1 MENNE
6 RKGQY
11 DVTNAARK
19 AAFDTDAHWH
29 TRVPAPPAPV
39 NTFST
44 KLWVRVLSVCLSLLL
59 AVTMFDAT
67 ALVSYADELTDEAAP
82 LASTGGTTESTAPD
96 TSWAAALQGQALDE
110 AVLTSLVPAGLIPAS
125 DVLPQVTAD
134 SEGVA
139 EEDRVD
145 LTGRVRPHLVMS
157 GVPYSASQGLFLKNA
172 RAQASF
178 ELGNRGLLL
187 EGGTL
192 AGSKAGDRFVFTMD
206 VPYLYTN
213 DSGDVAATY
222 SQEEWK
228 LRTALANEA
237 AKATSGAPDAAAS
250 EREARE
256 AAADAALSAETVAS
270 APRVA
275 LFADGLPEGWSLWQ
289 EHAGSYRALTDE
301 DLQAGVSGR
310 LIWRYDANDGKL
322 DAAAALPAFEVG
334 FAGSVPA
341 GTLVPIYYGYEMH
354 SFTARAVEGEEAPLP
369 QYGDAKR
376 AAVGSYQVSN
386 EESDAAAAL
395 TVTPQAALMPR
406 TAFADGT
413 GYAVH
418 LVRYEV
424 PADAPAA
431 TAIALGAAFP
441 ADYAGA
447 GGVTDAVLMAHQAD
461 EDGNPLTAEEAA
473 AAAAAD
479 DSQDATYVGVPGKGG
494 VLVLDVTG
502 LSEQQIAAI
511 NPMKAS
517 SLEALGLKPLP
528 YTVTDDSR
536 IQLARTGDDGRIEPG
551 QARQLYVAAPYTEA
565 AVTFVAPEP
574 AEDAD
579 AAAAAEAEAAPEQTL
594 PVHAQFDVQLST
606 AGVGESV
613 VYAECFNTDTVF
625 TETAMGDAFMTDEQV
640 EAAQGEQAEKPQPT
654 LPGLEAPGSA
664 LTPGGPRPS
673 DGVGDA
679 NEADAPDDDGAEAEA
694 DRAETEKAEVPE
706 GYRDADNAPN
716 LLLDAEAGGS
726 LLRSRV
732 CSAAV
737 PFASQLYQLPSDY
750 LDPHLHISGGTA
762 VDGMTNANMIKSQ
775 EIIEVTLMPNPTKKT
790 GFLGKHESLS
800 LIHI

>member
-275 LFADGLPEGWSLWQ
+275 LFAEALPEGWSLWQ

-386 EESDAAAAL
+386 EESDAAAY
-395 TVTPQAALMPR
+395 
-406 TAFADGT
+406 G
-413 GYAVH
+413 
-418 LVRYEV
+418 LV
-424 PADAPAA
+424 
-431 TAIALGAAFP
+431 
-441 ADYAGA
+441 
-447 GGVTDAVLMAHQAD
+447 Q
-461 EDGNPLTAEEAA
+461 
-473 AAAAAD
+473 
-479 DSQDATYVGVPGKGG
+479 
-494 VLVLDVTG
+494 
-502 LSEQQIAAI
+502 
-511 NPMKAS
+511 
-517 SLEALGLKPLP
+517 
-528 YTVTDDSR
+528 
-536 IQLARTGDDGRIEPG
+536 
-551 QARQLYVAAPYTEA
+551 
-565 AVTFVAPEP
+565 
-574 AEDAD
+574 
-579 AAAAAEAEAAPEQTL
+579 
-594 PVHAQFDVQLST
+594 
-606 AGVGESV
+606 
-613 VYAECFNTDTVF
+613 
-625 TETAMGDAFMTDEQV
+625 
-640 EAAQGEQAEKPQPT
+640 
-654 LPGLEAPGSA
+654 
-664 LTPGGPRPS
+664 
-673 DGVGDA
+673 
-679 NEADAPDDDGAEAEA
+679 
-694 DRAETEKAEVPE
+694 
-706 GYRDADNAPN
+706 
-716 LLLDAEAGGS
+716 
-726 LLRSRV
+726 
-732 CSAAV
+732 
-737 PFASQLYQLPSDY
+737 
-750 LDPHLHISGGTA
+750 
-762 VDGMTNANMIKSQ
+762 
-775 EIIEVTLMPNPTKKT
+775 
-790 GFLGKHESLS
+790 
-800 LIHI
+800 